1 MDELYALIEANRA
14 SLARWL
20 PWAAGQDRGGT
31 LEFIRLARR
40 QRADNAGATFAIVC
54 GGALAGVIGM
64 EPLDWA
70 HRATSIG
77 YWLGEGHRGR
87 GVMTRAV
94 RALVDHAVF
103 EWDLNRV
110 EIRAA
115 VGNAPSRAIPAR
127 LGFPRGGD
135 APPGRARRRRLSRQR
150 RLLDARHRLARARAH
165 EALRRLKALNPPICG
180 GAARART
187 PQARPMRCAGASRRC
202 ADAYTSPPP
211 LRHIAAAA
219 AVAIAERRRA
229 GADPLQRQRA
239 LQVPLLPP
247 LQPAVRLHR
256 GPPLEDLIAPQ
267 PRPAASTSRAGF
279 GGRPVSRSTVSL
291 TGAL

>member
-1 MDELYALIEANRA
+1 MRFELSEDCELRLLEEADADELYALIEANRA

-127 LGFPRGGD
+127 LGFREEGTLRQAERVGDGYLDSVVYSMLATDWRG
-135 APPGRARRRRLSRQR
+135 
-150 RLLDARHRLARARAH
+150 LART
-165 EALRRLKALNPPICG
+165 K
-180 GAARART
+180 
-187 PQARPMRCAGASRRC
+187 
-202 ADAYTSPPP
+202 
-211 LRHIAAAA
+211 
-219 AVAIAERRRA
+219 
-229 GADPLQRQRA
+229 
-239 LQVPLLPP
+239 
-247 LQPAVRLHR
+247 
-256 GPPLEDLIAPQ
+256 
-267 PRPAASTSRAGF
+267 
-279 GGRPVSRSTVSL
+279 RSD
-291 TGAL
+291 G